1 MWCLHRWAWYQ
12 SFGLPRNPVEVEIP
26 TKLSI
31 LLIDWFVKI
40 LCCFPLSGHRHI
52 LNTSSLWMVE
62 FAQIIKDEFTQ
73 HGKNIAFIIFLHGAG
88 VCRQYVKMFTSK
100 QNSLVEF
107 GKVWGQVFYINTIPV
122 TIHCFLALISC
133 ESFVKSSRG
142 PDPQVGK
149 PCSKLNLNCYHYL
162 TLTVTVN

>member
-107 GKVWGQVFYINTIPV
+107 GKVEVKFFTLIQSLSPYIVFL
-122 TIHCFLALISC
+122 HWFLANPLLSP
-133 ESFVKSSRG
+133 RG
-142 PDPQVGK
+142 VQTP
-149 PCSKLNLNCYHYL
+149 KLGNPALS
-162 TLTVTVN
+162 